1 MVEKQQVCITKK
13 RQVLVVNMNRRI
25 FMGLTLAGMAAPGA
39 LAQEGIRLRDFYNKD
54 MSYSDIALELAGKT
68 VTIEGFMAPPLQAES
83 RFFVLTNRPL
93 AICPFCDTEADW
105 PNDIAAIYTKRMVVV
120 EPFNV
125 LLAVTGILDLESY
138 RDPDTG
144 FLSRLR
150 LMDAR
155 YEKIG

>member
-1 MVEKQQVCITKK
+1 MA
-13 RQVLVVNMNRRI
+13 LDRRV
-25 FMGLTLAGMAAPGA
+25 FLGLTLAGMAAPHA
-39 LAQEGIRLRDFYNKD
+39 LADGQQGIRLRDFYNKD
-54 MSYSDIALELAGKT
+54 MSYSDIALELAGT
-68 VTIEGFMAPPLQAES
+68 SVTIEGFMAPPLQAES
-83 RFFVLTNRPL
+83 NFFVLTNRPL

-105 PNDIAAIYTKRMVVV
+105 PNDIAAIYTKRSVVI

-125 LLAVTGILDLESY
+125 LLAVTGVLDLESY

-150 LMDAR
+150 LIDAR